1 LEDDSVA
8 ARVGFQKGDLIL
20 AVNGQKIGSTKEIDR
35 LVRNGS
41 SYWEITINRGGRVF
55 KTVLGG

>member
-1 LEDDSVA
+1 VA